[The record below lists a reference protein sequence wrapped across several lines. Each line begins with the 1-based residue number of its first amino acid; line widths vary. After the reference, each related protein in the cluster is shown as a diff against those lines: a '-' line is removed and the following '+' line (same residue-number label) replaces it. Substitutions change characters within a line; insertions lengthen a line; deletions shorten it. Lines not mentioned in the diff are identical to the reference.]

1 MNPIT
6 QEHVKSL
13 FSVAGIPVLN
23 TWELVHSY
31 FPFIPG
37 ESEETTL
44 ANARYRATRPSWL
57 VKTPYGLIELNLRKR
72 VVEIDWADT
81 GYQALDVG
89 EGHPVTKDEVTKSPT
104 YVHAY
109 DLIKAAEYLSALKKC
124 LDQQKATT

>member
-6 QEHVKSL
+6 QDQAISL
-13 FSVAGIPVLN
+13 FSVAGIPVLHI
-23 TWELVHSY
+23 WELAHIY
-31 FPFIPG
+31 FRFSPT
-37 ESEETTL
+37 ETEQTTL
-44 ANARYRATRPSWL
+44 ENARYRATRPSWL

-89 EGHPVTKDEVTKSPT
+89 EGHPITKDDVTKEKQ

-109 DLIKAAEYLSALKKC
+109 DLIKAAEYLSALKKR
-124 LDQQKATT
+124 LGLQKATS